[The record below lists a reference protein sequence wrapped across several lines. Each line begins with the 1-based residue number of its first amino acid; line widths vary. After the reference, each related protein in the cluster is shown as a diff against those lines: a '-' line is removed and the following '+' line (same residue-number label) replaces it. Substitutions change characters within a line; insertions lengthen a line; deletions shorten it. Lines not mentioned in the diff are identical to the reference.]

1 MTISV
6 ITLINGRVQMV
17 QMTEAINVCK
27 GGAEAL
33 NFDAMKFD
41 VEVGPLKD
49 RDDNE
54 ISSTI
59 RRGIYNKDTGDI
71 IRQIPATWDA
81 NMVDSQE
88 LLFYSNYDKDN

>member
-1 MTISV
+1 
-6 ITLINGRVQMV
+6 MV

-59 RRGIYNKDTGDI
+59 
-71 IRQIPATWDA
+71 
-81 NMVDSQE
+81 E
-88 LLFYSNYDKDN
+88 LIVVPLDVTVVLLIVKV